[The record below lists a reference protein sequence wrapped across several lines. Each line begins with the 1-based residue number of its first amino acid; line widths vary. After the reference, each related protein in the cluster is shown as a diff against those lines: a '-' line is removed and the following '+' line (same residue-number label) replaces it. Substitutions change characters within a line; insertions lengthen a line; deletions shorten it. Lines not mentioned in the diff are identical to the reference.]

1 MCLAGCANDEQP
13 GPASPGQRSPSPPTE
28 LPTISQ
34 AAFQILENILPHRVI
49 ESLAS
54 PTTEAND
61 ADEAPASPAPVA
73 QDQNVLQPSIEYIKR
88 RLSTDSEDGGH
99 FAYLLSV
106 SRLPL
111 ADERSSRAASN
122 AQQSRTSSPSI
133 TGDIRTVLST
143 LKEELNRHRIPSASR
158 DIANHL
164 DKLAG
169 LDQAYLISK
178 NDIGDILTKTIK
190 SLQGN
195 EGPSDEH
202 APDETLLR
210 QQRPSLPRPN
220 LHKIQPTP
228 AAVADPATSISLP
241 RTSFAVASP
250 DDSQIHTKTRQLD
263 RQSTTTI
270 VSRKSISRITWA
282 PDILPEAPGPRNEPS
297 LGPQEQIAS
306 VATITTL
313 ETGSG
318 HARDIL
324 YGMGSSAPFV
334 VEHSETGVGG
344 SKRCENSMFSN
355 EEDAHIT
362 SFPELRSRHC
372 TNEWLNP
379 PPELNK
385 TVEVAEDDLY
395 IQRVDAHCGN
405 PSRISVIVLEGD
417 PPKPRH
423 CNHELFGEN
432 PFCKATECSTGL
444 PVARSPRPSVAE
456 KRLGASIGTS
466 AHRRRSSQF
475 VAQHPHSA
483 AEDQDNALP
492 SIMEKIRR
500 SGRKIFKHRGHKSS
514 DQRSGEF
521 ATPYNSPDELQ
532 ARSAIRSR
540 DSIVKERTLEPPQ
553 VDHAGIYEALTGS
566 RLVIPGRR
574 GTCSEDNRPHVCED
588 DLSSVPSPIPSPMIP
603 Q

>member
-1 MCLAGCANDEQP
+1 M
-13 GPASPGQRSPSPPTE
+13 SPSSPTE
-28 LPTISQ
+28 IPTISQ
-34 AAFQILENILPHRVI
+34 AAFQILENILPHRVM
-49 ESLAS
+49 ETLAS
-54 PTTEAND
+54 PTTETNPT
-61 ADEAPASPAPVA
+61 DEATVYPASVTKDQKLP
-73 QDQNVLQPSIEYIKR
+73 QDSNEYIDR
-88 RLSTDSEDGGH
+88 RVSAGSEDQGH
-99 FAYLLSV
+99 FAYLLSL

-111 ADERSSRAASN
+111 ADDQSSRSVSHAQQRRASN
-122 AQQSRTSSPSI
+122 HSI
-133 TGDIRTVLST
+133 TGDIRIVLSAV
-143 LKEELNRHRIPSASR
+143 KDELNQHRIPSASR
-158 DIANHL
+158 DIASHL
-164 DKLAG
+164 DNLAG
-169 LDQAYLISK
+169 LDQVYLISEK
-178 NDIGDILTKTIK
+178 DIGEILTKAIRA
-190 SLQGN
+190 LQDN

-202 APDETLLR
+202 APDETPL
-210 QQRPSLPRPN
+210 QQQHPSLPRPD

-228 AAVADPATSISLP
+228 PAVADPATSISLP

-270 VSRKSISRITWA
+270 ISRKSISRITWA
-282 PDILPEAPGPRNEPS
+282 PDTIPEAPGIRNERS
-297 LGPQEQIAS
+297 LGPLEQIAS

-313 ETGSG
+313 ETENGQ
-318 HARDIL
+318 ARDIL
-324 YGMGSSAPFV
+324 YGMGSSTPFSTPFAI
-334 VEHSETGVGG
+334 EHSETGVGG
-344 SKRCENSMFSN
+344 SKRCENSMFSD

-379 PPELNK
+379 PPEPDK
-385 TVEVAEDDLY
+385 TVEVTEDDLY
-395 IQRVDAHCGN
+395 VQGVDAHCGN

-432 PFCKATECSTGL
+432 PFCKATECSTDI

-456 KRLGASIGTS
+456 KRLGSSIGTS

-475 VAQHPHSA
+475 VAQHPHST
-483 AEDQDNALP
+483 AEDQDNVLP

-500 SGRKIFKHRGHKSS
+500 SGRKIFKHRGRKSS

-540 DSIVKERTLEPPQ
+540 DSIVKERTLEPPR

>member
-1 MCLAGCANDEQP
+1 METL
-13 GPASPGQRSPSPPTE
+13 
-28 LPTISQ
+28 
-34 AAFQILENILPHRVI
+34 V
-49 ESLAS
+49 S
-54 PTTEAND
+54 PTTEINV
-61 ADEAPASPAPVA
+61 ADEAPVSPASA
-73 QDQNVLQPSIEYIKR
+73 TKDQKLPQSSNEHLER
-88 RLSTDSEDGGH
+88 RVSADSEDGYH

-111 ADERSSRAASN
+111 ADDQSSRSVSN
-122 AQQSRTSSPSI
+122 AQQRRTSKHSI
-133 TGDIRTVLST
+133 AADIRTVLST
-143 LKEELNRHRIPSASR
+143 LKDELNRHRIPSASR
-158 DIANHL
+158 DVASRL

-169 LDQAYLISK
+169 LDQVYLISEK
-178 NDIGDILTKTIK
+178 DIGDILAKTIK
-190 SLQGN
+190 GLQDS
-195 EGPSDEH
+195 EGPNDEH

-210 QQRPSLPRPN
+210 QQRPSLPRPD

-282 PDILPEAPGPRNEPS
+282 PDTLPEVSDPRNEPS
-297 LGPQEQIAS
+297 LGPFEQIAS

-313 ETGSG
+313 ETEHG

-324 YGMGSSAPFV
+324 YGMGSPTPFV

-362 SFPELRSRHC
+362 SFPVLRSRHC

-385 TVEVAEDDLY
+385 TVEVTEDDLY
-395 IQRVDAHCGN
+395 VQGVDAHCGN

-432 PFCKATECSTGL
+432 PFCKATECSTDI

-475 VAQHPHSA
+475 VAQHPYSTV
-483 AEDQDNALP
+483 EDQDNVLP

-553 VDHAGIYEALTGS
+553 VDHAGIYEALTSS
-566 RLVIPGRR
+566 RLVIPKPR

-588 DLSSVPSPIPSPMIP
+588 DLSSVPSPIPSLMIP